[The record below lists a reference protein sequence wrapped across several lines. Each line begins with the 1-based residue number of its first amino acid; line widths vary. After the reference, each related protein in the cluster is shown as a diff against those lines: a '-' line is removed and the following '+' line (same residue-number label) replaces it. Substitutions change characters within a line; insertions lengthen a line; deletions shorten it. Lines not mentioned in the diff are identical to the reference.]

1 MLLSACY
8 NRVRVPAVCPLL
20 KPLRPIL
27 CYVTDRRSLP
37 LSTSADSHHLL
48 LDSIGNAA
56 AAGADWIQLREKDY
70 SGREW
75 ARLVK
80 ESLERVKRTGSSAR
94 ILVNDRLDVALA
106 CKAGGVHL
114 SENGLPVADACRLRD
129 DFFAASAQPP
139 DFLVGLSCHSLG
151 AALGAAR
158 AGADYIYFSPIFFT
172 PSKANYGPPQGVERL
187 ARICAAVDIPV
198 IAIGGVTVENAPE
211 CFCAGASGIAAIRLF
226 QESIGTM
233 SQTVDSLHRQG
244 LRGDDGRSRSPR
256 V

>member
-1 MLLSACY
+1 
-8 NRVRVPAVCPLL
+8 
-20 KPLRPIL
+20 
-27 CYVTDRRSLP
+27 
-37 LSTSADSHHLL
+37 
-48 LDSIGNAA
+48 LDSIASAA

-70 SGREW
+70 SGRDW
-75 ARLVK
+75 ARLVN
-80 ESLERVKRTGSSAR
+80 ESLERVKCVGSSTR

-106 CKAGGVHL
+106 CGAGGVHL

-129 DFFAASAQPP
+129 DFFAASDRPA

-198 IAIGGVTVENAPE
+198 IAIGGITLENAPE
-211 CFCAGASGIAAIRLF
+211 CLRDGASGIAAIRLF
-226 QESIGTM
+226 QESTGSL
-233 SQTVDSLHRQG
+233 SQTLHSLHRQAQWA
-244 LRGDDGRSRSPR
+244 DDGGGS
-256 V
+256 VTKV

>member
-1 MLLSACY
+1 VL
-8 NRVRVPAVCPLL
+8 AVCPLP
-20 KPLRPIL
+20 KPLEPIL

-48 LDSIGNAA
+48 LNSIASAA
-56 AAGADWIQLREKDY
+56 SAGVDWIQLREKDY

-75 ARLVK
+75 ARLVND
-80 ESLERVKRTGSSAR
+80 SLERVKRAGSSTR

-106 CKAGGVHL
+106 CGAGGVHL

-129 DFFAASAQPP
+129 DFFAANQPA

-187 ARICAAVDIPV
+187 ARVCAAVDIPV
-198 IAIGGVTVENAPE
+198 IAIGGITAENVPE
-211 CFCAGASGIAAIRLF
+211 CLSVGASGIAAIRLF
-226 QESIGTM
+226 QESTESL
-233 SQTVDSLHRQG
+233 SQTLNGLHQQG
-244 LRGDDGRSRSPR
+244 LRGDDGRSGGAN